1 MKTWQLQKRI
11 LLVIF
16 CCSLFIRFRR
26 KNLKFLHLMQLRAFK
41 MWLSI
46 VMNSKSFY
54 MWYPSHILKKL
65 FPGILSRGS
74 CSSMFGKTCWSF
86 GSFFTRFEILILI
99 TYLSKNIF
107 SKIKILGLAQDPK
120 SLQLLAGL
128 VEAAMKSPLKGKLK
142 A

>member
-1 MKTWQLQKRI
+1 
-11 LLVIF
+11 
-16 CCSLFIRFRR
+16 
-26 KNLKFLHLMQLRAFK
+26 MQLRAFK

-54 MWYPSHILKKL
+54 MWYPSHYDILKKIVSRHIIERELL
-65 FPGILSRGS
+65 FNVWENMLKLWQLFHKVWNIDIDNV
-74 CSSMFGKTCWSF
+74 SF
-86 GSFFTRFEILILI
+86 
-99 TYLSKNIF
+99 KNIF